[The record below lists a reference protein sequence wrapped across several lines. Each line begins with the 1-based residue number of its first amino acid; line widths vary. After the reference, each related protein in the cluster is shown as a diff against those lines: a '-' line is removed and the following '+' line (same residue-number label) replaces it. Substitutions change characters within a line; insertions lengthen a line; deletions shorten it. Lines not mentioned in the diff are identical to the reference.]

1 MKKITLMFGVL
12 LFGLSINAQEFT
24 AESNTPASTP
34 PANASQAIIWD
45 QPSIGGNGIISDY
58 STAADLGVYSTDDFN
73 LAEST
78 RIDKITVYGF
88 QNIGDLDQVING
100 FDIHIY
106 ENDGQTNTPVGDP
119 TQPGTG
125 VVEFV
130 DLSVLPIPPI
140 VVEVI
145 NDESDYTFIVDVT
158 IANGGVPLVLPAGD
172 YWLVANP
179 RVNIE
184 DISVGETRW
193 NWFDAGVP
201 ENGVNEAH
209 LIDPSDIFGA
219 GATSW
224 TSLTN
229 LGVSFASVAFTIEG
243 EPEVLANS
251 DTIAELAS
259 VYPNPANEVL
269 NVEFPSSVIVK
280 NSSLFNLLGQD
291 TGVQLQNGMMNISDL
306 TKGIYILNVETSLGT
321 LTQKVFKK

>member
-1 MKKITLMFGVL
+1 MKKNTLMCVL
-12 LFGLSINAQEFT
+12 ILSGLFLHAQEMST
-24 AESNTPASTP
+24 ESTSSAGTPI
-34 PANASQAIIWD
+34 ANASQAIIWD

-58 STAADLGVYSTDDFN
+58 STAAELGVYASDDFN

-78 RIDKITVYGF
+78 RIDKISVYGF

-100 FDIHIY
+100 FDLYIY
-106 ENDGQTNTPVGDP
+106 ENNGQTNTPSGDP
-119 TQPGTG
+119 TQVGTG

-130 DLSVLPIPPI
+130 NLSVLPIPPI
-140 VVEVI
+140 VIEVV
-145 NDESDYTFIVDVT
+145 NDESDYTFIVDIT

-229 LGVSFASVAFTIEG
+229 LGVSFASTAFTIEG
-243 EPEVLANS
+243 EPQTLGNS
-251 DTIAELAS
+251 DQIAELAS
-259 VYPNPANEVL
+259 VFPNPTEGLL
-269 NVEFPSSVIVK
+269 NVQLPSSVIVK
-280 NSSLFNLLGQD
+280 SSNLYNLLGQN
-291 TGVQLQNGMMNISDL
+291 TGLQLQNSNMDISGL
-306 TKGIYILNVETSLGT
+306 NRGVYILKIETSLGT
-321 LTQKVFKK
+321 LTQKILKN